1 MRAKEETVSGIES
14 FKDLKI
20 WQLGMAIVEGVYELT
35 KKFPR
40 EELYGLTSQM
50 RRAAVSIPANIAEG
64 FRRYHPKE
72 HKQFLSIAMGSAAES
87 ETELLFAEKLKF
99 ISGDD
104 LKILVSKL
112 ESLGRM
118 LTTVIRRY
126 R

>member
-1 MRAKEETVSGIES
+1 MSRIQS

-20 WQLGMAIVEGVYELT
+20 WQLGMDVLADAYELT

-40 EELYGLTSQM
+40 EELYGLTSQI

-72 HKQFLSIAMGSAAES
+72 HKQFLSIVMGSAAEL
-87 ETELLFAEKLKF
+87 ETELLAAERLKF
-99 ISGDD
+99 ISQDD
-104 LKILVSKL
+104 LKALSPKL

-118 LTTVIRRY
+118 LTTIIRRFQ
-126 R
+126 

>member
-1 MRAKEETVSGIES
+1 MGGIQS

-20 WQLGMAIVEGVYELT
+20 WQLGMDIGADVYELT

-40 EELYGLTSQM
+40 EELYGLTSQV
-50 RRAAVSIPANIAEG
+50 RRSAVSIPANIAEG

-72 HKQFLSIAMGSAAES
+72 HKQFLSIAMGSAAEL
-87 ETELLFAEKLKF
+87 ETELLLAERLKY

-104 LKILVSKL
+104 LKTISSKL

-118 LTTVIRRY
+118 LTTIIRRFK
-126 R
+126 

>member
-1 MRAKEETVSGIES
+1 MGEIQS

-20 WQLGMAIVEGVYELT
+20 WQVGMDIVADVYELT

-40 EELYGLTSQM
+40 EEMYGLTSQT

-72 HKQFLSIAMGSAAES
+72 HKQFLAIAMGSAAEL
-87 ETELLFAEKLKF
+87 ETELLLAERLRF

-104 LKILVSKL
+104 LKALSFKL

-118 LTTVIRRY
+118 LTTVIKRFK
-126 R
+126 